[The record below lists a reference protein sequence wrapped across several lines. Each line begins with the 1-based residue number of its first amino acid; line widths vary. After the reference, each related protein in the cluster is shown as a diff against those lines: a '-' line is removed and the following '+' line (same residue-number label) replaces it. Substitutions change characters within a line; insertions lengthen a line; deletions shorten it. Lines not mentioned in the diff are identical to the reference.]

1 MIMVISI
8 LLLTHRSAMAR
19 ETPDA
24 ETIIQRFIARAKAA
38 AEVEARQMIS
48 YQRRTRIE
56 ELDDDDSVKETRSKE
71 YAVTNRAG
79 LVQTVLIKVN
89 DRPPSDDELKSDRRT
104 ESDARRES
112 GRRRRGPDFLDEALV
127 RRFEYTLE
135 GEETIEGRRVFRL
148 AYQPTR
154 TTTAGKD
161 VDRIL
166 SLLHGQ
172 IWIDAEEYEMV
183 KVEAR
188 LRSALRIC
196 HRPTPDRT
204 RPLGQCA
211 AHHPRRGPEI
221 AQFLPRPG
229 AGGSGRVPH
238 PAHHGG
244 GTLSVRNRARMGR
257 KAGCARKSSRS
268 GSLCNDCTSSKPS
281 SNALDNSA
289 AACSNWRFRLREQAR
304 L

>member
-1 MIMVISI
+1 MIVVISI
-8 LLLTHRSAMAR
+8 LLLARGSAIAG

-38 AEVEARQMIS
+38 AEIEARQMIS

-56 ELDDDDSVKETRSKE
+56 ELGDDDSVKETRSKE

-89 DRPPSDDELKSDRRT
+89 DRPPSDDEMKSDRRT

-166 SLLHGQ
+166 GLLHGQ

-188 LRSALRIC
+188 LRSALRLLGGIAGALNRLEFAIVR
-196 HRPTPDRT
+196 RPIEPGHWANVLLTT
-204 RPLGQCA
+204 RA
-211 AHHPRRGPEI
+211 E
-221 AQFLPRPG
+221 
-229 AGGSGRVPH
+229 GRKL
-238 PAHHGG
+238 
-244 GTLSVRNRARMGR
+244 LSSFRARVQVDQEAFR
-257 KAGCARKSSRS
+257 IEPI
-268 GSLCNDCTSSKPS
+268 T
-281 SNALDNSA
+281 A
-289 AACSNWRFRLREQAR
+289 AAP
-304 L
+304 